1 MATLTLTGLNAGFT
15 VHIHA
20 AELDAEAT
28 VPDNGTVTFT
38 VNDEFHAV
46 MPRGIQWG
54 STGEGGIRL
63 PKLIEAG
70 GTYGVGINS

>member
-1 MATLTLTGLNAGFT
+1 MAIITLTGLNAGFT

-54 STGEGGIRL
+54 STGEGGILL
-63 PKLIEAG
+63 PKMIEAG
-70 GTYGVGINS
+70 GSYDVGL

>member
-1 MATLTLTGLNAGFT
+1 MATLTLTGLRAGWT

-38 VNDEFHAV
+38 VDDEFHAV
-46 MPRGIQWG
+46 MAQGVTWG
-54 STGEGGIRL
+54 DTGMGGIPL
-63 PKLIEAG
+63 PYLIEAG
-70 GTYGVGINS
+70 GSYEVLI

>member
-1 MATLTLTGLNAGFT
+1 MAIITLTGLNAGFT

-46 MPRGIQWG
+46 MPQGIQWG
-54 STGEGGIRL
+54 STGEGGILL
-63 PKLIEAG
+63 PKMIEAG
-70 GTYGVGINS
+70 GSYDVGL